1 MQFSNFSL
9 GVSALALAAVA
20 TPAWAQATDVPPP
33 VTVSGSVTLTSD
45 YRFRGITQ
53 SDEGPAAQAGVTV
66 SHESGFYIGGWASTI
81 DDTNS
86 LPGYGDVETNIF
98 GGYST
103 ETASGVGFDIGL
115 LYYLYPDAATGAD
128 TDFFEPYAAITY
140 SIGPVSTKLGAAY
153 AWGGQDGLDFTGG
166 KDDNLYLYADASVGI
181 PTTPLTLNAHVG
193 RSEGSLALLNIDAS
207 DVYWDWSAG
216 VEWSGGPIVGGV
228 KYIDT
233 DISNAGRFAQSLGRG
248 STVIGYVGFSF

>member
-1 MQFSNFSL
+1 MRFSTLSL
-9 GVSALALAAVA
+9 SALALAATA
-20 TPAWAQATDVPPP
+20 TPAFAQETDIPPP
-33 VTVSGSVTLTSD
+33 VSVSSTITLTSD

-53 SDEGPAAQAGVTV
+53 SDEGPAAQAGITV
-66 SHESGFYIGGWASTI
+66 SHESGFYVGGWASSI
-81 DDTNS
+81 STNS
-86 LPGYGDVETNIF
+86 LPGYGEAETNLF
-98 GGYST
+98 GGFST
-103 ETASGVGFDIGL
+103 ETASGIGFDVGL
-115 LYYLYPDAATGAD
+115 LYYLYPDAVSGAQ

-248 STVIGYVGFSF
+248 STVVGYVGFSF